1 MFKYSLTRKGGFGPS
16 FFCPYFSDMMTV
28 EITGTP
34 DLNSIITVAQLKEH
48 LRVDHTDEDTL
59 IEALRDAAIAWIED
73 ICNTRLGDVSA
84 VGYID
89 YFYNARFPIG
99 PVNSIAS
106 VTYTDTANQT
116 ATLPTAKY
124 WFDIKTKSARITWD
138 NVPDLYD
145 DTFNAVQINMNVGYA
160 EADIPQPL
168 IHAIRLLV
176 GHLYENRQE
185 VVAGGGTVRELPLGI
200 HSLVSPYRNILAV

>member
-1 MFKYSLTRKGGFGPS
+1 
-16 FFCPYFSDMMTV
+16 MTV

-59 IEALRDAAIAWIED
+59 IEAYRDAAIAWIED
-73 ICNTRLGDVSA
+73 YCNTRLGDVTA

-89 YFYNARFPIG
+89 FFYNVRLPIG

-106 VTYTDTANQT
+106 VQYKDTANATQT
-116 ATLPTAKY
+116 LATTKWWA
-124 WFDIKTKSARITWD
+124 DIKTKAARITFD
-138 NVPDLYD
+138 SVPDLYD
-145 DTFNAVQINMNVGYA
+145 DTFNAVQINMVLGYPEA
-160 EADIPQPL
+160 EIPNP
-168 IHAIRLLV
+168 IITAIRLMV

-185 VVAGGGTVRELPLGI
+185 VTSGGGVPREIPMGMHAIL
-200 HSLVSPYRNILAV
+200 SPYRVITSV